1 MLFEQRFW
9 AGIADGSITCTFRR
23 WKRSQAVAGRRYR
36 TAAGIIEATAVDVV
50 DVGEITDGEAR
61 ASGYPDAAT
70 LVDDLRGDDDLPVRR
85 IRFHLVAEPDP
96 RAVLAADDAVDGAAR
111 ADIDKRL
118 ARLDKASPIGPW
130 TRATLELIA
139 AHPEVRAGDLA
150 DMVGRDRPSFKLD
163 VRKLKNLGLTESLPV
178 GYRLSPRGR
187 AYLQGTE

>member
-23 WKRSQAVAGRRYR
+23 WKRSQAVSGRRYR

-96 RAVLAADDAVDGAAR
+96 RAVLAADDAVDGTAS

-118 ARLDKASPIGPW
+118 ARLDKASPIGAW

-139 AHPEVRAGDLA
+139 AHPEVRAGVLA